1 MPYSRFASKWQVL
14 SISGEVVTH
23 VANQKL
29 AEDIAQGFDSVRT
42 GKRRISW
49 RADKPATLV
58 WVEAQDGGSMKE
70 DVPIHDHLFTW
81 KAPFKSDA
89 KLFAKVERRFA
100 CINGQ
105 ITRLPF

>member
-29 AEDIAQGFDSVRT
+29 AEDIAQGFDSVET

-58 WVEAQDGGSMKE
+58 WVEAQDGGCMKE

-100 CINGQ
+100 GINGQ